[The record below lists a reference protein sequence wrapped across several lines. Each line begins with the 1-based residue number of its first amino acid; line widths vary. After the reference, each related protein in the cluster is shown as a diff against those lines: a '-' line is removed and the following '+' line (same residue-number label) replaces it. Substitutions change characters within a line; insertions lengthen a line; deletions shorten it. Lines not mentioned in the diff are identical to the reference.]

1 MLYVPVPVFQTQMH
15 YRNSPIT
22 EAVIDI
28 RTDAS
33 ADFNAEMLDPVH
45 ELIRADYPK
54 REEVMFF
61 QGQFMLTPDV
71 APTAIQRKQG
81 YLYRSTDEKYILQTR
96 INGFTLSRL
105 PPYENWD
112 SFRDV
117 AKKLWDIYK
126 SIARPVCVNRVAIR
140 SINRI
145 DIPPFTELKDYFKT
159 FPEVSPDLPQRITG
173 YVMQLLIPQEDF
185 GGTLSLIQA
194 IVPPPRREVV
204 SISLDIDLY
213 KEWKVEF
220 DSDAEIWKFLE
231 FLRARKNS
239 IFEGCITDK
248 ARNLFGPIS
257 E

>member
-1 MLYVPVPVFQTQMH
+1 MH

-22 EAVIDI
+22 EAIIDI
-28 RTDAS
+28 RVDVAS
-33 ADFNAEMLDPVH
+33 DFKVEMLDPVYD
-45 ELIRADYPK
+45 LIRADYPN

-61 QGQFMLTPDV
+61 QGQFMMRPDV
-71 APTAIQRKQG
+71 APSASQTKQG
-81 YLYRSTDEKYILQTR
+81 YLYRSNDEKYVLQTR
-96 INGFTLSRL
+96 VNGFTLSRL

-112 SFRDV
+112 SFRNM

-126 SIARPVCVNRVAIR
+126 SIAQPVRASRVAIR

-159 FPEVSPDLPQRITG
+159 FPEVSPDLPQKISG

-213 KEWKVEF
+213 KEFKDEF
-220 DSDAEIWKFLE
+220 DSDDEIWSFLE
-231 FLRARKNS
+231 FLRARKNL
-239 IFEGCITDK
+239 IFEGCITDTT
-248 ARNLFGPIS
+248 RNLFGPIL